1 MNEAIEACDN
11 SSLEVHNRVVSD
23 LKLGNRFKNLLT
35 KVEVIFSNLFETS
48 YEMEFGFSLNFLVGS
63 STSTFSVVFSLIS
76 ASIGSSTPLYRR
88 YWHKN

>member
-35 KVEVIFSNLFETS
+35 KVEIIFSNLFETFD
-48 YEMEFGFSLNFLVGS
+48 EMEFGFSLKFLVGS